1 MMLGLLV
8 SAFAALIA
16 ALGNENKISLVSDVI
31 NKDVRSDVLRCDV
44 MCRARC
50 EISGGLYKLYRRLSL
65 RQRQRY
71 YKRHITILQSRWK
84 Q

>member
-16 ALGNENKISLVSDVI
+16 ALGNAKKISFVGDVI
-31 NKDVRSDVLRCDV
+31 NKRVRSDVLRCDV
-44 MCRARC
+44 MCRASC
-50 EISGGLYKLYRRLSL
+50 EISGGLCKLDRRLSL

-71 YKRHITILQSRWK
+71 YKRHITVLQSRWK